1 MCLLPFR
8 AVVQWALP
16 RLRMRWAGF
25 RKVRRQVCRRVWR
38 RARELGLADLVAYR
52 AYLEEHPGEWALLDS
67 MTRITI
73 SRFYR
78 DRGVFGF
85 LEQEVLPMLAA
96 EAVACDSG
104 TLEVW
109 SAGCASGEEPY
120 TVALIWQLELTQRFS
135 DLSIQI
141 LATDLDQTMLTRARR
156 ACFTTSSLKE
166 LPEHWR
172 TAAFLQQG
180 ALHCVRDHYKQ
191 AVMVARHDIR
201 TPPPHGPFDLVMC
214 RNLAFTYF
222 DRDLQRATGARL
234 ADVLRPGGALVL
246 GGHEALP
253 KDLHGFEPWS
263 APHRVYRRVGNST
276 PHVSDSGEPGSSS
289 TLTDESP
296 CDPTSP
302 TR

>member
-1 MCLLPFR
+1 
-8 AVVQWALP
+8 
-16 RLRMRWAGF
+16 
-25 RKVRRQVCRRVWR
+25 
-38 RARELGLADLVAYR
+38 
-52 AYLEEHPGEWALLDS
+52 
-67 MTRITI
+67 
-73 SRFYR
+73 
-78 DRGVFGF
+78 
-85 LEQEVLPMLAA
+85 
-96 EAVACDSG
+96 
-104 TLEVW
+104 
-109 SAGCASGEEPY
+109 
-120 TVALIWQLELTQRFS
+120 
-135 DLSIQI
+135 
-141 LATDLDQTMLTRARR
+141 
-156 ACFTTSSLKE
+156 
-166 LPEHWR
+166 
-172 TAAFLQQG
+172 
-180 ALHCVRDHYKQ
+180 
-191 AVMVARHDIR
+191 MVARHDIR